1 MSSEYNIKKWKQ
13 YKLITLD
20 DGEVNMI
27 SKKIGD
33 VRGWSSSLKS
43 LPAMTAAII
52 QTLYKLGPK
61 LTMRPKDMVNDTT
74 RLAYLLDKTSV
85 VSVDNL
91 LKRGQVSCGH
101 DEFEGKASTFYQMEY
116 KFSKKEEIFANYD
129 KYDWKKVGAGK
140 FIRAD
145 TSKEM
150 EELKEEHYLKE
161 QKRLLEK
168 YDLVDYKFPEGV
180 ERTAEMYFKKYMF
193 NFLRS
198 SYDTSS
204 SFRYRLFDDKYSYKG
219 ECAWKDNKDKRCSF
233 HNGLQYEM
241 VLIDKKGKRLSDIE
255 NLSDWLQTKCTDDD
269 VIKAIKKAIPKMK
282 TESRDW
288 LMSTWGGR
296 DEEGKWIHN
305 LHGTRGHYKLT
316 WWSSIEAMKKA
327 QEDSVIYKA
336 RDGTL
341 LNGWRFK
348 AIKSHYSS
356 NNYKGEWVPVTPLK
370 KYSITYEKSYSTK
383 VLLTTFDR
391 DTAEQLV
398 QFLSSLKPNF
408 VSDRM
413 VVEGKVI
420 IPVSLNK
427 LAIREDVLDIHLEA
441 DADPSKYT
449 PTQALAL
456 IRSGDEGH
464 RRGNGDIQTDM
475 YIEGGR

>member
-1 MSSEYNIKKWKQ
+1 MSSDYNIKEWKR
-13 YKLITLD
+13 YGLITLD

-33 VRGWSSSLKS
+33 VRGWSSSLKP
-43 LPAMTAAII
+43 LPAMTAAIV

-74 RLAYLLDKTSV
+74 RLAYLLDKTSA
-85 VSVDNL
+85 VSVENL
-91 LKRGQVSCGH
+91 PKRGQVSCGY
-101 DEFEGKASTFYQMEY
+101 DEFKGTAYTFYQIEY
-116 KFSKKEEIFANYD
+116 NY
-129 KYDWKKVGAGK
+129 KYDTTGKYNKYSWKRIGK
-140 FIRAD
+140 GELIRAD
-145 TSKEM
+145 TYEEM
-150 EELKEEHYLKE
+150 EKLKEEHYFKE

-168 YDLVDYKFPEGV
+168 YDLVDYKFPEIGV
-180 ERTAEMYFKKYMF
+180 ERTEEMWFNKNMF
-193 NFLRS
+193 NYLNQPFKE
-198 SYDTSS
+198 Y
-204 SFRYRLFDDKYSYKG
+204 SFRGKLFDDNYSYKG
-219 ECAWKDNKDKRCSF
+219 ECAWKDDKDKRCVF
-233 HNGLQYEM
+233 HDGLQHEM
-241 VLIDKKGKRLSDIE
+241 VLADKKSNRLSDVE
-255 NLSDWLQTKCTDDD
+255 NLSRWILVQYESDED
-269 VIKAIKKAIPKMK
+269 VIKAIKRAIPKMK

-341 LNGWRFK
+341 RNGWRFN
-348 AIKSHYSS
+348 AIKSHYSG

-427 LAIREDVLDIHLEA
+427 LAIREDVFDMHLKA

-456 IRSGDEGH
+456 VRSGDAGH
-464 RRGNGDIQTDM
+464 RYGDGDIQTDM
-475 YIEGGR
+475 YIEGGK